1 MAANSE
7 SAGEAGLSASAAGAG
22 TGGKAYPLDHARAIF
37 TKLGMTITQWDGMIN
52 SYNLMSMYDFYYI
65 RVDDAKS
72 FVKVWNE
79 ISQEVATKVGIPAQR
94 KLQVLLYWY
103 QYQRKRGLIPESAD
117 FDVTAM
123 RLAVDE
129 FDAEKAGKELDIMDL
144 DPGKIEMDLK
154 CWPFKET
161 FLNMANNVMEVNNNP
176 LYGVI
181 RPDHTA
187 GWVPPND
194 FEQQM

>member
-1 MAANSE
+1 MSITANIMAANSE

-94 KLQVLLYWY
+94 KLQVFLYWY
-103 QYQRKRGLIPESAD
+103 HVQRNWRLIPTTSN
-117 FDVTAM
+117 FDVATM
-123 RLAVDE
+123 RLTVGE
-129 FDAEKAGKELDIMDL
+129 FDAEIGQGI
-144 DPGKIEMDLK
+144 GSHGI
-154 CWPFKET
+154 
-161 FLNMANNVMEVNNNP
+161 
-176 LYGVI
+176 GS
-181 RPDHTA
+181 R
-187 GWVPPND
+187 
-194 FEQQM
+194 